1 MTCDKTSAGDE
12 VFTPFYAVDPL
23 LKYISKDKVIWCPFD
38 GVWSAFY
45 QTFKNNGYRV
55 LRSDIE
61 SGRDFLKYEPDS
73 HYDII
78 VSNPPFSKKD
88 KILNRL
94 DELGKPFAVLLPVAS
109 LQGIRRYE
117 IFKKGIQL
125 LVFDAR
131 IDYHTNF
138 NFDTYTK
145 GNHFGSAYFCRNILP
160 RDLMFEKLVK
170 YEKAL
175 I

>member
-1 MTCDKTSAGDE
+1 MIRSN
-12 VFTPFYAVDPL
+12 
-23 LKYISKDKVIWCPFD
+23 IKD
-38 GVWSAFY
+38 G
-45 QTFKNNGYRV
+45 Q
-55 LRSDIE
+55 
-61 SGRDFLKYEPDS
+61 DFFKYEPDS

-94 DELGKPFAVLLPVAS
+94 DELNKPFAILLPVNS
-109 LQGIRRYE
+109 LQGKKRYE

-131 IDYHTNF
+131 IDYHTYF

-145 GNHFGSAYFCRNILP
+145 GNHFGSAYFCRNVLP
-160 RDLMFEKLVK
+160 KDLVFEKLVK